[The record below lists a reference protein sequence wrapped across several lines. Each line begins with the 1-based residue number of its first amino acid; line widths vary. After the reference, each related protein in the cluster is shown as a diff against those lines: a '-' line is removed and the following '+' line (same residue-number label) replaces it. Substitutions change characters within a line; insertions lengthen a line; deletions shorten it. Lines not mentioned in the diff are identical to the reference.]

1 MNTKAI
7 IYIAMKK
14 FLPDDG
20 GIVVERTEQLP
31 RKELEELQN
40 KRLRH
45 IVKLAYEKS
54 RTYHYKFKEA
64 GITPDDIRT
73 IEDLP
78 KLPFSSKE
86 DYTRDFR
93 GVICDDKI
101 AVWHTTSGT
110 TGIPTIVGFTAN
122 DIEVQ
127 TGLEA
132 RNLRVIGVTENDVI
146 LNTTPY
152 GMFFAGIC
160 LHEGAKRIGATV
172 IPAGKMPTA
181 RQPVEL
187 IELFKPTVILGVPQ
201 FILKLSYAYEEV
213 TGKDPANSSLRLIYA
228 LGEPLPDTVRKRLED
243 RWGAEVRI
251 GYGLTEAGSGA
262 ECEEKNGVHW
272 PEDHTLVEIVDPET
286 GEPVGEG
293 EEGEP
298 VYTTVTRT
306 GSVAIRYRSGDFAR
320 VVLDECSCG
329 RTLVRVIPPK
339 YRIDDLIKVRGTL
352 TSPYAIDRAI
362 FAHPEIRN
370 YLCVIEKDERGVTD
384 VLRVYIESE
393 KEDPKILTDLRQE
406 LSGSIYVTPN
416 FIKFVPIG
424 SIPEIGR
431 KGKRVIDLRVK
442 NPYAD
447 VVREFMKKFD

>member
-1 MNTKAI
+1 MEYA
-7 IYIAMKK
+7 
-14 FLPDDG
+14 
-20 GIVVERTEQLP
+20 ERIP
-31 RKELEELQN
+31 RKELRELQN

-64 GITPDDIRT
+64 GVHPDDIKT
-73 IEDLP
+73 VEDLP
-78 KLPFSSKE
+78 KLPFSSKD
-86 DYTRDFR
+86 DYARDFR

-110 TGIPTIVGFTAN
+110 TGLPTIVGFTAN
-122 DIEVQ
+122 DVEVQ
-127 TGLEA
+127 TSLEA
-132 RNLRVIGVTENDVI
+132 RNLRVIGVTEKDI
-146 LNTTPY
+146 IHNTTPY

-160 LHEGAKRIGATV
+160 LHEGARKIGATV

-181 RQPVEL
+181 KQHVWLVEL
-187 IELFKPTVILGVPQ
+187 FNPTVILGIPQ
-201 FILKLSYAYEEV
+201 FILKLSYVYEEV
-213 TGKDPANSSLRLIYA
+213 TGKDPAKSSIRLIYA

-272 PEDHTLVEIVDPET
+272 PEDHTLVEVVDPKT

-293 EEGEP
+293 EEGEL
-298 VYTTVTRT
+298 VYTTMTRT
-306 GSVAIRYRSGDFAR
+306 GSVAIRFRSRDLSR
-320 VVLDECSCG
+320 VILDECSCG
-329 RTLVRVIPPK
+329 RTLVRVLPPK
-339 YRIDDLIKVRGTL
+339 YRKDDLIKIRGTL

-384 VLRVYIESE
+384 ILKVYIESE
-393 KEDPKILTDLRQE
+393 KEDPRIIMDLAQK
-406 LSGSIYVTPN
+406 LGGGICVTPN

-431 KGKRVIDLRVK
+431 KGKRVIDLRVE
-442 NPYAD
+442 NPYED
-447 VVREFMKKFD
+447 IVREFMKKFDKQ